1 MRTLKTK
8 SLGNLPIQLEPASKE
23 FLSIR
28 QSMLDTIDQIA
39 PEWTDRYAGDLGI
52 VLVELMAY
60 MGDILS
66 YSIDKAQNESY
77 LATAQERKNI
87 IKLLELI
94 GYNLKSGTSAQAPM
108 AFITTQDNVIIPK
121 GAKFL
126 SNTGSLEFET
136 LEQITLP
143 TAGVYC
149 QQGYAET
156 LALTLGVQVDTLD
169 NAIVTSGISKI
180 VNVGKSNG
188 KPNQTFTL
196 SDNGIVIGSNSD
208 LSLQI
213 NGATWTAQE
222 SFLDTE
228 SDSLVYTYR
237 LNDDDTITLTFGN
250 DLNGAIPTANAD
262 LILSYRS
269 GIGQKYNAIGIGGIS
284 QIKTNVVGLATAFNV
299 AQPSGGSDSESNES
313 AKKNGPLSLKSLDR
327 AITLQDFETLA
338 IKTPN
343 AGIKSARAI
352 AGEGAYD
359 VEVYLACEGL
369 NPKPSG
375 KWYRDFNT
383 GTGIIGMVGRY
394 LFDRKPIPTRLLI
407 APCET
412 VEIKL
417 NVNVLAQ
424 SNYLNVEV
432 KNTLLTN
439 IKTMLSSLT
448 DDFGKPLALSKV
460 IQLIENSRGVD
471 TCDIIRLHRKPK
483 LLFKNGS
490 NQNALDLAV
499 FDFDYTSISETTV
512 EDTYYIEWQSN
523 LSFFIKS
530 EKNGYIKNGNTK
542 LFIMDTQTKTFTIY
556 TLPLVDTED
565 TPERYK
571 QYTFTL
577 TLGNSLPV
585 LDDIWVFK
593 VNKIVSNINVS
604 SNEIIVPRLLGANLL
619 LDQNDIKINVSGGK
633 A

>member
-66 YSIDKAQNESY
+66 YNIDKAQNESY

-94 GYNLKSGTSAQAPM
+94 GYQLKSGSPAQVPM
-108 AFITTQDNVIIPK
+108 AIITTQNNVTIPK
-121 GAKFL
+121 GTIVQ
-126 SNTGSLEFET
+126 SNVGGYQFEAIENIV
-136 LEQITLP
+136 LQEP
-143 TAGVYC
+143 AVYC
-149 QQGYAET
+149 QAEYANT
-156 LALTLGVQVDTLD
+156 LSLALGVEV
-169 NAIVTSGISKI
+169 NAISNAIFSSGITKTATI
-180 VNVGKSNG
+180 GKSNG

-196 SDNGIVIGSNSD
+196 SDVGIVIGSNSD

-250 DLNGAIPTANAD
+250 DLNGAIPAINQDINLT
-262 LILSYRS
+262 YRV
-269 GIGQKYNAIGIGGIS
+269 GIGQKYNSIGIGAISNLKTTIQGIGA
-284 QIKTNVVGLATAFNV
+284 IYNV

-313 AKKNGPLSLKSLDR
+313 AKRNGPLSLKALDR

-343 AGIKSARAI
+343 AGIKSARAV

-359 VEVYLACEGL
+359 VEVYLACEGQ
-369 NPKPSG
+369 NPIPSG
-375 KWYRDFNT
+375 RWYRDFNT
-383 GTGIIGMVGRY
+383 GTGIVGIVGRY
-394 LFDRKPIPTRLLI
+394 LYDRKPIPTRLLV
-407 APCET
+407 APCKA

-417 NVNVLAQ
+417 NARIGAL
-424 SNYLNVEV
+424 SNYLNTEV
-432 KNTLLTN
+432 KLNVLN
-439 IKTMLSSLT
+439 SIKTELLRLSDSFGRSL
-448 DDFGKPLALSKV
+448 PLSRV
-460 IQLIENSRGVD
+460 IQIIENSRGVD
-471 TCDIIRLHRKPK
+471 FCDILTLHRKPM
-483 LLFKNGS
+483 LSFKNGS
-490 NQNALDLAV
+490 NQNALDLATL
-499 FDFDYTSISETTV
+499 DFDYTSITDTTI

-571 QYTFTL
+571 QFTFTL

-585 LDDIWVFK
+585 LDDIWELK
-593 VNKIVSNINVS
+593 VSKKIDTITLSP
-604 SNEIIVPRLLGANLL
+604 NEIIVPRLLGANLL
-619 LDQNDIKINVSGGK
+619 LDENDIKINVFGGK
-633 A
+633 